1 MAKSK
6 GASYREENR
15 QYMASTGESKIRNDY
30 SAHANIPDHVIIE
43 DMSHEM
49 GRPMNEYED
58 TPAAM
63 AKQAMGDRNKTAGNK
78 PKSRY

>member
-6 GASYREENR
+6 GSSYREDNR

-30 SAHANIPDHVIIE
+30 AAHANIPQEVIIE
-43 DMSHEM
+43 DMTHEM

-58 TPAAM
+58 TPASM
-63 AKQAMGDRNKTAGNK
+63 GRQMMGDRDRTASNK

>member
-1 MAKSK
+1 MPKHNK
-6 GASYREENR
+6 YRENNS
-15 QYMASTGESKIRNDY
+15 QYIASTGESKIKNDY

-49 GRPMNEYED
+49 GRPMAEYED

-63 AKQAMGDRNKTAGNK
+63 ARQFMGDRNKLSGNK